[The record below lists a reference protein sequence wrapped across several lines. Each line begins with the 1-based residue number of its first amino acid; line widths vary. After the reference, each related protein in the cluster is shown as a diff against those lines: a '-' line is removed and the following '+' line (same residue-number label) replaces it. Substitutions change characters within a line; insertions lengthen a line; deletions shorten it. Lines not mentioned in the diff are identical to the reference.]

1 MMFQLQNKINN
12 NVNIDY
18 GPLVQEPCFLDPNL
32 KLFSSLLFSPSTT
45 WPPNGK
51 QARLPAVGRRP
62 YASGGWSRAAVLT
75 LEHAPETPSSS
86 PALPL
91 Q

>member
-32 KLFSSLLFSPSTT
+32 KLSSSLRFNPSTT

-51 QARLPAVGRRP
+51 QARLPAV
-62 YASGGWSRAAVLT
+62 
-75 LEHAPETPSSS
+75 
-86 PALPL
+86 
-91 Q
+91 

>member
-32 KLFSSLLFSPSTT
+32 KLSSSLRFNPSAT

-51 QARLPAVGRRP
+51 QARLPAV
-62 YASGGWSRAAVLT
+62 
-75 LEHAPETPSSS
+75 
-86 PALPL
+86 
-91 Q
+91 